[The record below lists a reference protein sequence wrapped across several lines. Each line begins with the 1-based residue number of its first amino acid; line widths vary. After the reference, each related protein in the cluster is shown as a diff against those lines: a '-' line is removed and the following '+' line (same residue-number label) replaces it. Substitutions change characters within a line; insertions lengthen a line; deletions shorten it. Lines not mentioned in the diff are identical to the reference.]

1 MRRSSIWLLPLLWAS
16 LSLVAC
22 QTPGTTA
29 PPPATSGLSPDLQ
42 NELNAT
48 QDTLSL
54 SVQNNL
60 NQARNN
66 YFSLTGRLMTL
77 DTDVPAFA
85 EMVNQ
90 VLPALL
96 GAANSLNT
104 LTGDTADS
112 LKADY
117 RALFSD
123 SVAAML
129 NGINTNLQL
138 YQGFFEAPQSLG
150 SSANSSATE
159 ALEALSGIF
168 QASEYTERYIA
179 ELAQFQALTPTSES
193 QQLLNGI
200 QNQQSVLLS
209 GVLSFSTQGASSE
222 AVKQAYHT
230 IVGSLTNPNF
240 FNQLLR
246 LAVAAFGESQVAY
259 RQNQLTPSQS
269 NPNAVV
275 MVVQEDATTYRM
287 INFENNQ
294 LTNRITQDSRGL
306 SAADLLNQS
315 TVVVM
320 PSPRP

>member
-1 MRRSSIWLLPLLWAS
+1 MRRSSILLISLWVS
-16 LSLVAC
+16 LTAC
-22 QTPGTTA
+22 QTLPVTS
-29 PPPATSGLSPDLQ
+29 PPPVQSGLSPELQ
-42 NELNAT
+42 NQLDTA

-60 NQARNN
+60 NQARSN
-66 YFSLTGRLMTL
+66 YFGLAGRLMAV

-85 EMVNQ
+85 GMVDQ

-96 GAANSLNT
+96 GAANSLDT
-104 LTGDTADS
+104 LTGDAAED
-112 LKADY
+112 LKTDY
-117 RALFSD
+117 RSLFSD
-123 SVAAML
+123 SVTAML
-129 NGINTNLQL
+129 NGVNTNLQL

-150 SSANSSATE
+150 SAANTSVTE
-159 ALEALSGIF
+159 ALQALSDIF

-179 ELAQFQALTPTSES
+179 ELAQFQALTPMSES
-193 QQLLNGI
+193 QQVLSAI

-209 GVLSFSTQGASSE
+209 GVLSFSTQGASPE
-222 AVKQAYHT
+222 AIKQAYQT
-230 IVGSLTNPNF
+230 IVASLTNPNF

-246 LAVAAFGESQVAY
+246 LAVAAFGDSQVAY
-259 RQNQLTPSQS
+259 RQSQLTPTQS

-275 MVVQEDATTYRM
+275 MVIQEGDATYRL
-287 INFENNQ
+287 ISFENNQ

-306 SAADLLNQS
+306 SAADILNQS